1 MSLSLNKVY
10 NLLPS
15 DIGGWKKSDLPI
27 IYTQDTLYDYINGG
41 AELYIAYNFRE
52 VLSVKY
58 ENEKNSEIIIDFFDM
73 GSSYDAYGIF
83 SQGREKED
91 GLLGQGSE
99 YSSGLLS
106 FWKDRY
112 FISILAYPETE
123 EKKDIVLALGKILE
137 NSIPLIGDTP
147 PILKLLPEKNLISES
162 VRYLHHHIV
171 LNNLFYIAS
180 ENILFIDEDVPTV
193 IARYKENK
201 QSFYLLI
208 LNYPDTQRSEKAH
221 ASFLS
226 HYLPDAVEGKAE
238 TSPGK
243 WTGCKL
249 KNNLLV
255 ILFDAPTIELLEA
268 YLVQVK
274 NSAL

>member
-15 DIGGWKKSDLPI
+15 DIKGWKKTDPPI

-41 AELYIAYNFRE
+41 AELYIAYNFKE

-58 ENEKNSEIIIDFFDM
+58 EKEKNSEIIIDFFDM

-106 FWKDRY
+106 FWKGQY

-123 EKKDIVLALGKILE
+123 EKKGIVLALGKILE
-137 NSIPLIGDTP
+137 DSIPLIGDSP
-147 PILKLLPEKNLISES
+147 PILKLLP
-162 VRYLHHHIV
+162 
-171 LNNLFYIAS
+171 
-180 ENILFIDEDVPTV
+180 
-193 IARYKENK
+193 
-201 QSFYLLI
+201 
-208 LNYPDTQRSEKAH
+208 DT
-221 ASFLS
+221 
-226 HYLPDAVEGKAE
+226 
-238 TSPGK
+238 
-243 WTGCKL
+243 
-249 KNNLLV
+249 
-255 ILFDAPTIELLEA
+255 IIE
-268 YLVQVK
+268 
-274 NSAL
+274 

>member
-1 MSLSLNKVY
+1 MAISLNWIY
-10 NLLPS
+10 NLLPL
-15 DIGGWKKSDLPI
+15 DIHGWKKIGSPV
-27 IYTQDTLYDYINGG
+27 IYNQDTLYDYINGG
-41 AELYIAYNFRE
+41 AELYIAYNFKE

-58 ENEKNSEIIIDFFDM
+58 EKNESSEIIIDFFDM
-73 GSSYDAYGIF
+73 GRSYDAYGIF

-99 YSSGLLS
+99 YTSGLLS

-123 EKKDIVLALGKILE
+123 EKKNIVLEIGKILDD
-137 NSIPLIGDTP
+137 SIPSKGDLP
-147 PILKLLPEKNLISES
+147 PILKLLPEKNLLSES

-171 LNNLFYIAS
+171 LNNLFYIA
-180 ENILFIDEDVPTV
+180 NDDILFINEDVPTV
-193 IARYKENK
+193 LARYKENE

-208 LNYPDTQRSEKAH
+208 LNYPDKQHAEKAQT
-221 ASFLS
+221 SFLT

-238 TSPGK
+238 TDAGK

-255 ILFDAPTIELLEA
+255 VIFDAPTKDCLEE
-268 YLVQVK
+268 YLSQVK
-274 NSAL
+274 DGEF